1 MQFIIEPGTKNHEAW
16 LYQPSNAGNAIIAV
30 YLSPDRAKKLAKYLK
45 AKGYDGDH
53 DELLRV
59 IRDFKKGKKKLLGC
73 VM

>member
-1 MQFIIEPGTKNHEAW
+1 MQFIIEPETKNHEAW
-16 LYQPSNAGNAIIAV
+16 LFQPSNAGNAIIV

-45 AKGYDGDH
+45 AAGYDGDH